1 MANKSMNGNYQEVLQ
16 VANSFYNVSQTMSD
30 DISLIFPRAINIC
43 FACELY
49 LKIIKDKSS
58 NNYETQHDIFYLYN
72 QLEATDRAN
81 ILAKYNNLSISKS
94 VDLVNTLKS
103 EGNSFIDWRYAFE
116 NQTLSFTYTF
126 WSEFAIIL
134 KEYAES
140 LISNTLCSN

>member
-58 NNYETQHDIFYLYN
+58 NNYETQYDIFYLYN